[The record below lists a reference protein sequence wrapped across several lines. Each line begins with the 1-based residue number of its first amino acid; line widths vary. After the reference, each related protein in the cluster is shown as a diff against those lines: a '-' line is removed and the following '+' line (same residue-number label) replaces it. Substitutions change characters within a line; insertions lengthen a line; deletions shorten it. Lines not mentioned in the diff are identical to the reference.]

1 MAVLLVIVS
10 VPAAE
15 LLTGHIGGKCL
26 FFPFF
31 FTLHILEGKVFVY
44 LAVDV

>member
-1 MAVLLVIVS
+1 MAVLLVIES

-15 LLTGHIGGKCL
+15 LLGILVVICL
-26 FFPFF
+26 FFF